1 MFYFGDHLIHP
12 STSDLI
18 PHPSIPLTHT
28 HTHTHSSPLSEATL
42 CANPFVF
49 TAPFPPNNVLK
60 PNPKPSSTNL
70 GYLLTSHSAAKRP
83 TETLTKPSV

>member
-18 PHPSIPLTHT
+18 PHPPILLTHT
-28 HTHTHSSPLSEATL
+28 HTPIQAHSVKQPFALIPLYSQPHSHQT
-42 CANPFVF
+42 
-49 TAPFPPNNVLK
+49 VLK
-60 PNPKPSSTNL
+60 PNPEPSSTKL